1 MSTLGTRIGLLA
13 ALGGVLLA
21 TAACAP
27 SGTGAEAEPTAETS
41 ASPSAGA
48 SDTADAAIAST
59 EGTFEFSDG
68 TTVGTLADPWTTTD
82 QVDGQLLHMIPGAP
96 GSSLDDAVWGDI
108 IVYVPDAAY
117 GPGATAPEPVPA
129 DPVEWTASHADLE
142 ILDQREVTVD
152 GVTATQIDAR
162 AVNET
167 NWLAVEG
174 TPFGWGGEERVVLV
188 PLDGSWLVVRGSAF
202 QTDVAFAEDP
212 ADGDAFAVVLDSIDI
227 AD

>member
-1 MSTLGTRIGLLA
+1 MSTVGTRIGLLA

-48 SDTADAAIAST
+48 SETAGDAAIAST

-82 QVDGQLLHMIPGAP
+82 QVDGQLVHMIPGAP

-117 GPGATAPEPVPA
+117 GPGAPLRRSRFRPTRWSGPHHTPTSRSSISARSRSTA
-129 DPVEWTASHADLE
+129 
-142 ILDQREVTVD
+142 
-152 GVTATQIDAR
+152 
-162 AVNET
+162 
-167 NWLAVEG
+167 
-174 TPFGWGGEERVVLV
+174 
-188 PLDGSWLVVRGSAF
+188 
-202 QTDVAFAEDP
+202 
-212 ADGDAFAVVLDSIDI
+212 
-227 AD
+227 

>member
-1 MSTLGTRIGLLA
+1 
-13 ALGGVLLA
+13 
-21 TAACAP
+21 
-27 SGTGAEAEPTAETS
+27 
-41 ASPSAGA
+41 
-48 SDTADAAIAST
+48 
-59 EGTFEFSDG
+59 
-68 TTVGTLADPWTTTD
+68 
-82 QVDGQLLHMIPGAP
+82 
-96 GSSLDDAVWGDI
+96 
-108 IVYVPDAAY
+108 
-117 GPGATAPEPVPA
+117 
-129 DPVEWTASHADLE
+129 VEWTASHADLE